1 MSSPSKKTQ
10 KQEKNKV
17 AIRLF
22 PIFKCFLK
30 GKTNT
35 GYVGHHHQAAP
46 RAAAANVLT
55 SGLVPRHNGS
65 THDLVGGFTDSW
77 DHPANRLCLMLDFYP
92 DIVNVLHINE
102 MAKNEKHKMEQTL
115 EDISN
120 SIININEMAKNEQH
134 QMAKAGCQ
142 FGECG
147 RMTWDDP

>member
-1 MSSPSKKTQ
+1 
-10 KQEKNKV
+10 
-17 AIRLF
+17 
-22 PIFKCFLK
+22 
-30 GKTNT
+30 
-35 GYVGHHHQAAP
+35 
-46 RAAAANVLT
+46 
-55 SGLVPRHNGS
+55 
-65 THDLVGGFTDSW
+65 
-77 DHPANRLCLMLDFYP
+77 MLDFYP